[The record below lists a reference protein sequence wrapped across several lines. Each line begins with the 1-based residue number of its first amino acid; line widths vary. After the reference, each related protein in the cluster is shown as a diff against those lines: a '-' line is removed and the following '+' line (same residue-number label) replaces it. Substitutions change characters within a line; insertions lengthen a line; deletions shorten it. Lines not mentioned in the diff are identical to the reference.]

1 MKIAIS
7 GATGFIGTH
16 LTRYLSGQGHEVT
29 GLGRKWFG
37 RGNADHL
44 AKLMEGMDVVINL
57 AGAPVNH
64 RWTTAYK
71 QELYDSRIIPTRML
85 VDAINRTDR
94 VRLFISASAVGYYPS
109 RGCYDEYSHV
119 KSDGFL
125 AGLCRAWEAEPG
137 LIRKSARLIITRFGV
152 VLSPEGGAF
161 LQLIRPLQS
170 RLATV
175 IGSGNQPFTWIA
187 LTDLI
192 GAMGFVI
199 DQPGWSGVF
208 NFVTPE
214 QTTNAAFTAALA
226 RRYHARLTV
235 KLPTVFFRLF
245 YGEGAVLLTEGQCV
259 KPTRL
264 LEKEF
269 QFQAPTVEAFFK
281 RI

>member
-1 MKIAIS
+1 MV
-7 GATGFIGTH
+7 F
-16 LTRYLSGQGHEVT
+16 
-29 GLGRKWFG
+29 W
-37 RGNADHL
+37 
-44 AKLMEGMDVVINL
+44 
-57 AGAPVNH
+57 P
-64 RWTTAYK
+64 
-71 QELYDSRIIPTRML
+71 
-85 VDAINRTDR
+85 
-94 VRLFISASAVGYYPS
+94 
-109 RGCYDEYSHV
+109 
-119 KSDGFL
+119 
-125 AGLCRAWEAEPG
+125 GLCRAWEAEAG

-226 RRYHARLTV
+226 RRYPAD
-235 KLPTVFFRLF
+235 
-245 YGEGAVLLTEGQCV
+245 
-259 KPTRL
+259 
-264 LEKEF
+264 
-269 QFQAPTVEAFFK
+269 
-281 RI
+281 